1 MSPDDGKPIEK
12 EKIMVKVRL
21 VHYDFSGAR
30 IGKSLTFFYSSYYDA
45 RNDLLAHGF
54 ERTLFSEYTRNP
66 EYRKALY
73 ENERVIGYSIAR
85 FIY

>member
-1 MSPDDGKPIEK
+1 MA
-12 EKIMVKVRL
+12 KVRL

-30 IGKSLTFFYSSYYDA
+30 IGEALTLYYSSYHDA
-45 RNDLLAHGF
+45 RNDLLARGF
-54 ERTLFSEYTRNP
+54 ERTLSSEYTRNP

-73 ENERVIGYSIAR
+73 ENGRVIGCSIAR